1 VKTRSLIRPLL
12 SEKPIGWK
20 EGTETV
26 ELRHLRYFVATAEQG
41 SFSKTARLLYVSQ
54 SAISEQIADL
64 EAEIGVKLFRREGRS
79 TELTPAGEV
88 FLDQARAVL
97 AAAKLAV
104 DKAQGAAR
112 GEYGT
117 LRIGFFAGG
126 VGPNFTRII
135 RRFRKQ
141 FPGVRLSLVEM
152 RPPQQWHALL
162 EGTIDLA
169 FTRRLEP
176 EYAEQLQWELIRQ
189 DPIVAVLPKDHPL
202 APGPVNLRDLASE
215 PFVLSSRETSPAV
228 FDKVIELCSE
238 AGFSPKI
245 ASISTV
251 WSSVVLLVQA
261 GEGISLLPLNH
272 QQNRTNDLA
281 FCPLS
286 AKNAWVDL
294 IIAWSPKRDSPIMQ
308 SFRAQVEWM
317 KRP

>member
-1 VKTRSLIRPLL
+1 M
-12 SEKPIGWK
+12 
-20 EGTETV
+20 
-26 ELRHLRYFVATAEQG
+26 ELRHLRYFCAAAEQG
-41 SFSKTARLLYVSQ
+41 SFSRTARVLYVSQ

-64 EAEIGVKLFRREGRS
+64 EAEIGVKLFRREGRT

-88 FLDQARAVL
+88 FLGEARAVL

-104 DKAQGAAR
+104 DRAQGAAR
-112 GEYGT
+112 GEFGT

-126 VGPNFTRII
+126 IGPNFTRII
-135 RRFRKQ
+135 RRFRRQ

-152 RPPQQWHALL
+152 TPSQQWHALL
-162 EGTIDLA
+162 EGTIDVG

-176 EYAEQLQWELIRQ
+176 EYVDQLEWETIRQ
-189 DPIVAVLPKDHPL
+189 DKIVAVLPKEHRL
-202 APGPVNLRDLASE
+202 APGPVNLRELAGE

-251 WSSVVLLVQA
+251 WSSVVLMVQA

-272 QQNRTNDLA
+272 QQTRTNDLA
-281 FCPLS
+281 FCPLT

-294 IIAWSPKRDSPIMQ
+294 ILAWSPKRDSPILQ
-308 SFRAQVEWM
+308 SFRAQVELM

>member
-1 VKTRSLIRPLL
+1 
-12 SEKPIGWK
+12 
-20 EGTETV
+20 
-26 ELRHLRYFVATAEQG
+26 LRYFCAAAEQG

-64 EAEIGVKLFRREGRS
+64 EAEIGVKLFRREGRR
-79 TELTPAGEV
+79 TELTAAGEV
-88 FLDQARAVL
+88 FLEEARAVL
-97 AAAKLAV
+97 AAARQAV
-104 DKAQGAAR
+104 DRTRGAAR
-112 GEYGT
+112 GEVGT

-126 VGPNFTRII
+126 IGPNFTRIVK
-135 RRFRKQ
+135 RFRRQ

-152 RPPQQWHALL
+152 TPTQQWQALV
-162 EGTIDLA
+162 EGTIDLG
-169 FTRRLEP
+169 FTRRLEAQ
-176 EYAEQLQWELIRQ
+176 YTDLLAWERLRQ
-189 DPIVAVLPKDHPL
+189 DHIMAVLPKNHPL
-202 APGPVNLRDLASE
+202 APGPVNLRDLATE

-272 QQNRTNDLA
+272 QQSRTNDLA
-281 FCPLS
+281 FCALT

-294 IIAWSPKRDSPIMQ
+294 IIAWSPKRDSAIMQ
-308 SFRAQVEWM
+308 SFRAQVELM

>member
-1 VKTRSLIRPLL
+1 M
-12 SEKPIGWK
+12 
-20 EGTETV
+20 
-26 ELRHLRYFVATAEQG
+26 ELRHLRYFCTAAEQG

-54 SAISEQIADL
+54 SAISEQIGDL
-64 EAEIGVKLFRREGRS
+64 EAEIGVKLFHREGRR
-79 TELTPAGEV
+79 TELTAAGEV
-88 FLDQARAVL
+88 FFEEAKTVL
-97 AAAKLAV
+97 AAARQATERAK
-104 DKAQGAAR
+104 GAAR
-112 GEYGT
+112 GEVGT
-117 LRIGFFAGG
+117 LKIGFFAGG
-126 VGPNFTRII
+126 IGQNFTRIVK
-135 RRFRKQ
+135 RFRKQ

-152 RPPQQWHALL
+152 TPTQQWQALV
-162 EGTIDLA
+162 EGTIDLG

-176 EYAEQLQWELIRQ
+176 RYVDLLSWERIRQ
-189 DPIVAVLPKDHPL
+189 DHIVAVLPKNHPL
-202 APGPVNLRDLASE
+202 APGPVNLRDLARES
-215 PFVLSSRETSPAV
+215 FVLSSRETSPAV

-281 FCPLS
+281 FCPLT

-294 IIAWSPKRDSPIMQ
+294 IIAWSPKRDNAIMQ
-308 SFRAQVEWM
+308 SFRAQVELM